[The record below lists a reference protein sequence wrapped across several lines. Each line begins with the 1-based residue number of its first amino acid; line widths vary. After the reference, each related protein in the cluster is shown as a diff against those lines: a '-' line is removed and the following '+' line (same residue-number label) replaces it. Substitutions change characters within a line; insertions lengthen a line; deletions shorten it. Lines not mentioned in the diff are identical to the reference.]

1 MEKLDDDELEIIRQR
16 RIDEMKKSQNQKNLW
31 NMAGHGEFSEISNEK
46 EFFEAGK
53 KSERVVCHFYEN
65 SNLRCKILD
74 KILTEMAEKHLETKF
89 IKVQLEKVPFLVK
102 RLNIQ
107 IVPTLAL
114 IKNGKAIGYLRANG
128 PEEPNFFSIENRI
141 LDSGVIF
148 GAKKGPEGPPKTQV
162 KIIRDSGKSNESA
175 DDDW

>member
-16 RIDEMKKSQNQKNLW
+16 RVDEIKKSQNQKNLW
-31 NMAGHGEFSEISNEK
+31 QISGHGEFSEISNEK

-53 KSERVVCHFYEN
+53 KSERVVCHFYDN
-65 SNLRCKILD
+65 TNLRCKIID
-74 KILTEMAEKHLETKF
+74 KILTQMAEKHLETKF
-89 IKVQLEKVPFLVK
+89 IKVKLEKVPFLVK

-128 PEEPNFFSIENRI
+128 PEEPIFSSIEDRI
-141 LDSGVIF
+141 LASGVIF
-148 GAKKGPEGPPKTQV
+148 GTKKGPEGPAKSQV
-162 KIIRDSGKSNESA
+162 KIIRDAGKQNDSD